1 MNKSFSVKLTLP
13 CIADIELIAQSSLD
27 QLKTIV
33 GFSVDKLDQAKIL
46 ITEAIINAVEYRTS
60 EENQIFVEFDF
71 KKNELFMIIRDTGHG
86 FTIQDNSKSNLENRI
101 EHGEFRG
108 WGLSIMKSLS
118 DDFSIESD
126 ENGTII
132 RIYLRLID

>member
-13 CIADIELIAQSSLD
+13 CIADIELVAQSSLD

-33 GFSVDKLDQAKIL
+33 GFSVDKLEQAKIL

-60 EENQIFVEFDF
+60 EKNQIFVEFDF
-71 KKNELFMIIRDTGHG
+71 KKNELFMIIRDTGRG
-86 FTIQDNSKSNLENRI
+86 FTIPDISKPNLKNKI
-101 EHGEFRG
+101 EQGEFRG

>member
-27 QLKTIV
+27 QLQTIV
-33 GFSVDKLDQAKIL
+33 GFSVDKLEQAKIL
-46 ITEAIINAVEYRTS
+46 ITEAIINSVEYNSS
-60 EENQIFVEFDF
+60 ETNQIFIDYEF
-71 KKNELFMIIRDTGHG
+71 KKNELFMTIRDTGHG
-86 FTIQDNSKSNLENRI
+86 FTLPEISVPNLKNRM
-101 EHGEFRG
+101 EHGDFRG

-126 ENGTII
+126 QKGTKI
-132 RIYLRLID
+132 RIYLRLND